1 VDRDAAQVA
10 RGDAGLSCEVVSCFS
25 SSGPGSRWSR
35 QHHQVRAVRIRGRST
50 GLGSAPTRVSGCARP
65 HEQAP
70 PRCQPPA
77 DDLRFRHRTFLHCRR
92 WMRRSSLQ
100 QVSEHGS
107 MATVASWSQRSLRTI
122 RATRSV
128 GAKSANL
135 SADRRATCLAAARTA
150 RSGRAHRRH
159 PHDDGY
165 CAQHRPARPQRS
177 SAGSSGHGSA
187 TSCRRRTDRG
197 VDTTRSRPPTAPTP
211 ATSETASL
219 PVPTVIT
226 CRLMRPLRRRLPK
239 TRRAISR
246 DHQRQRDANDVGGD
260 QPPPKSLRARSNAC
274 TGGPQ
279 YIHVGTSNHR

>member
-1 VDRDAAQVA
+1 MDRDAAQAA

-25 SSGPGSRWSR
+25 STGPGSRWSR
-35 QHHQVRAVRIRGRST
+35 QHHQVRAVRTRGRST

-65 HEQAP
+65 DEQAP

-100 QVSEHGS
+100 QVSEHAS

-135 SADRRATCLAAARTA
+135 SADRSATCLAAARTA

-165 CAQHRPARPQRS
+165 CAQRPASTTTTVLSRIFRSWVSDQLSTSYRSRRRYNSKSASHRP
-177 SAGSSGHGSA
+177 
-187 TSCRRRTDRG
+187 
-197 VDTTRSRPPTAPTP
+197 DT
-211 ATSETASL
+211 
-219 PVPTVIT
+219 
-226 CRLMRPLRRRLPK
+226 C
-239 TRRAISR
+239 
-246 DHQRQRDANDVGGD
+246 HQRNSLTPGSDGDHLSTDAAAAAQIAEDPAGD
-260 QPPPKSLRARSNAC
+260 QPRPSTTA
-274 TGGPQ
+274 
-279 YIHVGTSNHR
+279 